1 MSESDIQNS
10 FRHLQEDVVGNLE
23 TEERLAEIT
32 QRRGGMRPAVVAFAG
47 GAAVVLIIGAALFAF
62 RSSGNTATLPPAT
75 GTAAPETTSA
85 LSTTTLAPTTTTPST
100 AATTTT
106 VGTPTTEA
114 VPLDPQLTEIDSALR
129 AAAAA
134 TLDAPEVTSLALY
147 YGEGGAFT
155 TSLWIDHRANGD
167 SFVFDAH
174 AGGTDAATLIV
185 DGERYCATIGRKCSN
200 DGEYDQPWTSEGA
213 AHLLYTGVGFDI
225 EAMRDSGVS
234 GILSEDT
241 EVTSVARDVLDDGTA
256 VWTLRL
262 TMSGH
267 ARTFIWNI
275 ADDGFLTKFEIRSDD
290 GTLLDGVNTRVV
302 NEIARGA
309 TDRARA
315 GCTRA
320 RHSTRC
326 RHLAVARRV
335 PQARRVA
342 RRPTEPPAR
351 QVTTMTG

>member
-1 MSESDIQNS
+1 MLRLAKPSTLPAPRAADDWIWEAVARLPGNQRAAIALHYLEDRSFEEIAAILDVAPATARVHLHRRTPGTGIRHRTRGALMSESDIQNS

-32 QRRGGMRPAVVAFAG
+32 QRRGGMRPALVAFAG

-185 DGERYCATIGRKCSN
+185 DGER
-200 DGEYDQPWTSEGA
+200 
-213 AHLLYTGVGFDI
+213 
-225 EAMRDSGVS
+225 
-234 GILSEDT
+234 
-241 EVTSVARDVLDDGTA
+241 
-256 VWTLRL
+256 
-262 TMSGH
+262 
-267 ARTFIWNI
+267 
-275 ADDGFLTKFEIRSDD
+275 
-290 GTLLDGVNTRVV
+290 
-302 NEIARGA
+302 
-309 TDRARA
+309 
-315 GCTRA
+315 
-320 RHSTRC
+320 
-326 RHLAVARRV
+326 
-335 PQARRVA
+335 
-342 RRPTEPPAR
+342 
-351 QVTTMTG
+351 